1 MTLVIKVINGIRN
14 YSDPENPESI
24 CPVCKTLTG
33 LPSPPYDIPCNP
45 CYQEASREAGYRT

>member
-1 MTLVIKVINGIRN
+1 MTLVIKVINGITN

-24 CPVCKTLTG
+24 CPICKTLTG
-33 LPSPPYDIPCNP
+33 LPIPPYDIPCNP